1 MTSESAWGAYAP
13 NGAVK
18 LLLETTLKLPRSWT
32 GKRLFYAL
40 RRLGRARLA
49 GQPVDVVRFGA
60 KLRLNAC
67 RNNVCEGRILFNPDY
82 FDYRERAFLKESLP
96 ARPIF
101 IDAGANIGGY
111 SFFVCHVRPDAQVIS
126 IEAQDNTYRKLSF
139 NAAQNPQMKI
149 QAVNC
154 ALSSEN
160 GTAKLF
166 INDTNN
172 GETSIRLLNGGGQ
185 CVAVTAATLLKVAQ
199 DHDLPRIDAIKLDI
213 EGAEDMVLKSF
224 FETAPEHLYP
234 KLILIE
240 NSPKRW
246 DFNVITFLESLGY
259 RKIRHFGGNVVLE
272 RAAEIKRS
280 PRAVPER
287 AMALAEAC

>member
-1 MTSESAWGAYAP
+1 MTSEMAWGSYAP
-13 NGAVK
+13 RGAVK
-18 LLLETTLKLPRSWT
+18 LLLDTTLNLPRNWT

-40 RRLGRARLA
+40 RRVGRARLA

-60 KLRLNAC
+60 KLRLNAS

-96 ARPIF
+96 PQPIF

-111 SFFVCHVRPDAQVIS
+111 SFFVCHVRPGARVIS

-139 NAAQNPQMKI
+139 NAGQNPQMQI

-154 ALSSEN
+154 ALSNEN
-160 GTAKLF
+160 GTVTLF

-172 GETSIRLLNGGGQ
+172 GETSIRLLGGGGEG
-185 CVAVTAATLLKVAQ
+185 VAVTASTLLKIAQ
-199 DHDLPRIDAIKLDI
+199 DYNLPRIDAIKLDI

-234 KLILIE
+234 KMILIE

-246 DFNVITFLESLGY
+246 DFNVIDFLERQSY
-259 RKIRHFGGNVVLE
+259 RKVRHFGGNVVLQ
-272 RAAEIKRS
+272 RG
-280 PRAVPER
+280 VQN
-287 AMALAEAC
+287 